1 MYIDCHSHRPVSG
14 PDTVTV
20 ISFRPAE
27 LPAGRGLYT
36 AGIHPW
42 DTGGVDG
49 AAELER
55 LRRAAAAGELVAV
68 GECGLDRL
76 RGAPLPEQETI
87 FRRQLELAAE
97 YKLPVIV
104 HCVRCYPELLRI
116 RKDFPS
122 QRWLIHGCNAKPDI
136 AARLLKAGCHLSFG
150 AAVLTAGPLRQTVAA
165 VPNDRLM
172 LETDD
177 SGSNIKQLYDAVA
190 ALRQIDPAALEQQ
203 LQQNF
208 TAFFGKNA
216 DEYD

>member
-20 ISFRPAE
+20 VSFRPAE
-27 LPAGRGLYT
+27 LPAGHGLYT

-42 DTGGVDG
+42 DTGNCNG
-49 AAELER
+49 ATELER
-55 LRRAAAAGELVAV
+55 LNRAAAAGRLVAV

-87 FRRQLELAAE
+87 FRSQLEIAAE
-97 YKLPVIV
+97 YGLPVII

-122 QRWLIHGCNAKPDI
+122 QRWLIHGCNARPDI
-136 AARLLKAGCHLSFG
+136 IDRLLKAACYLSFG
-150 AAVLTAGPLRQTVAA
+150 PAVLSAGPLRQTVAA
-165 VPNDRLM
+165 VPDDRLM

-177 SGSNIKQLYDAVA
+177 SGSNIKQLYDTVA
-190 ALRQIDPAALEQQ
+190 ALRQIDPAVLEQQ
-203 LQQNF
+203 LKLNF